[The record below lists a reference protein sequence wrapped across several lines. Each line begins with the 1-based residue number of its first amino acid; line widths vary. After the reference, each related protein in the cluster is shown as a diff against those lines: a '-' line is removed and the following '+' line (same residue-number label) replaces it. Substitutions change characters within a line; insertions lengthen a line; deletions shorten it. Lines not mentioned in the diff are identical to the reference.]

1 VQQVGNDLVFVG
13 GINTPSL
20 LIAEM
25 ALSGT

>member
-1 VQQVGNDLVFVG
+1 VQQVGNDLVFDG
-13 GINTPSL
+13 GINAPLL